1 MGYNA
6 EQSTIPQTLTYV
18 LNDSPVALLAWI
30 YEKLHDWTD
39 EYVLFHWSSESMKRR
54 FLSS

>member
-6 EQSTIPQTLTYV
+6 EQSTKPQTLTYV

-39 EYVLFHWSSESMKRR
+39 EYVLFHWSSEFMKRR
-54 FLSS
+54 LLLF